1 MTNDERRI
9 DTVSLGIMWDRLV
22 ALTDE
27 IVTSLIRSS
36 FSMIVREGYD
46 LSVVILDTEANVIAQ
61 GTYSIPAFTGT
72 AAPTLNH
79 MLGKFPPETLRPGDV
94 IATNDAWMGT
104 GHLFDIS
111 VMRPVFRGG
120 RIVGYTMSITHLPD
134 IGGVGYSAA
143 ATDIFLEGL
152 RLPICKLVRAGEI
165 DDFILELIRTNSR
178 VPDQTI
184 GDVMANL
191 TANEVG
197 GRQLLEFMD
206 EYGLDDLMPLSRAIR
221 KQTEG
226 AMREKIRAWRDGTY
240 VYEADLEG
248 IDEPFTMVCT
258 VTVDGDGVAIDFD
271 GTSGSVPRG
280 INVPFCYTR
289 AMANYAIKCLSVPGI
304 PNNEGA
310 IAPIAVTAP
319 EGCIVNTLPPSP
331 TGGRHLVGHFVTPAV
346 FNALAE
352 AVPSMVQADCGM
364 MSDFNVRGSH
374 RNGRPFAT
382 MYCAA
387 GGFGALQNHDGAAT
401 TPGPTNMSVVPVE
414 VWESLTSMTIER
426 KNLLVD
432 SGGPGTARGGLGQET
447 MMRNDT
453 GTPMTI
459 FTMACR
465 TQYPARGLLG
475 GKEGGLRRNKING
488 ETAHPKGQFTLL
500 PGDRISLLEAGGGGF
515 GDPAARPPA
524 RVLRDLRE
532 GFVSPEAAARD
543 YGVAIGAEDGP
554 QPADG

>member
-1 MTNDERRI
+1 MTNSEPQI
-9 DTVSLGIMWDRLV
+9 DAVSLGIMWDRLV

-27 IVTSLIRSS
+27 ILTSLIRSS

-46 LSVVILDTEANVIAQ
+46 LSVVVLDPEANVMAQ

-72 AAPTLNH
+72 AAPTLRH
-79 MLGKFPPETLRPGDV
+79 MLKRFPPETLRPGDV
-94 IATNDAWMGT
+94 IATNDAWIGT
-104 GHLFDIS
+104 GHLFDIT
-111 VMRPVFRGG
+111 VMRPVFRRG
-120 RIVGYTMSITHLPD
+120 RIVGYTMSISHLPD
-134 IGGVGYSAA
+134 IGGIGYSAA

-152 RLPICKLVRAGEI
+152 RLPICKLARAGEI
-165 DDFILELIRTNSR
+165 DDFIPDLIRTNSR

-206 EYGLDDLMPLSRAIR
+206 EYGLDDLMPLSRTIR

-226 AMREKIRAWRDGTY
+226 AIREKIRAWRDGTY

-248 IDEPFTMVCT
+248 VDEAFRMVCA
-258 VTVDGDGVAIDFD
+258 VTVAGDGVVIDFD
-271 GTSGSVPRG
+271 GTSGSVPHG

-289 AMANYAIKCLSVPGI
+289 AMANYAIKCLSFPNI

-310 IAPIAVTAP
+310 IAPITVTAP

-346 FNALAE
+346 FNALAG

-364 MSDFNVRGSH
+364 MSDFNVRGTH

-382 MYCAA
+382 MYSAA

-401 TPGPTNMSVVPVE
+401 TPGPTNMAVVPVE
-414 VWESLTSMTIER
+414 VWENLTSMTIER

-432 SGGPGTARGGLGQET
+432 SGGPGASRGGLGQET
-447 MMRNDT
+447 IFRNDT
-453 GTPMTI
+453 GNPMTI
-459 FTMACR
+459 FTMAYR
-465 TQYPARGLLG
+465 TEYPARGLLG
-475 GKEGGLRRNKING
+475 GKDGGLRQNKING
-488 ETAHPKGQFTLL
+488 ETIHPKGQFTIQ
-500 PGDRISLLEAGGGGF
+500 PMDRISLLEAGGGGF
-515 GDPAARPPA
+515 GEPTARA
-524 RVLRDLRE
+524 HDLVLKDVRN
-532 GFVSPEAAARD
+532 GFVSLDGAKRD
-543 YGVAIGAEDGP
+543 YGVEI
-554 QPADG
+554 QPASLTDM